1 MNQGYFENNLKVKP
15 PKKSTIYDRLSNLGL
30 PSSKISSGFSKRSL
44 KILRK
49 NPDGMSSVLSS
60 KQDTSRIF
68 RTKRSY
74 VQVDH
79 DKRE

>member
-1 MNQGYFENNLKVKP
+1 MNVKLQEK
-15 PKKSTIYDRLSNLGL
+15 KKSTIYDRLSNLGP
-30 PSSKISSGFSKRSL
+30 PSSIISSGFSKRSL

-60 KQDTSRIF
+60 KQDNSRIF